1 MTTEKPRLTRP
12 YRMRTPR
19 EQSGLIAAIF
29 AMSIFIVLLAATLLS
44 HG

>member
-12 YRMRTPR
+12 YRMKTPR
-19 EQSGLIAAIF
+19 ERSVFIAAAF
-29 AMSIFIVLLAATLLS
+29 AISIFVVLLAATLLS